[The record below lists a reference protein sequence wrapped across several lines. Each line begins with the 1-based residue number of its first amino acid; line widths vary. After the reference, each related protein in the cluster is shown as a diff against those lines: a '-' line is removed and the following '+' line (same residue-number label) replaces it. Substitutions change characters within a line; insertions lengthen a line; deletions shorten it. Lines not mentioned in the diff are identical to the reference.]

1 MNRKLA
7 VLMAGAVLWS
17 AGIARADFS
26 YTESS
31 KVTGG
36 MIAGMMKVAGAFSK
50 KAREPVVT
58 TTYVKGNTLRTET
71 GQEAAQIID
80 LDGRR
85 FIDLDLKK
93 KTFTILT
100 FDELRKA
107 MEEAMAKAR
116 KESKDANVKIRP
128 RVEIEP
134 TGNTRTILGEE
145 TNEVKMKVE
154 MEVEAE
160 DAEKAEEARKMT
172 FTVASDSWV
181 APSISGYKEIQRF
194 YMRMARELNWL
205 PGVVLGGDPQM
216 AQGMMEL
223 KKGAAELDGLPL
235 LQHARIGMA
244 GMPLESAPPAEG
256 AGGASSTQPAQTPSA
271 TASATDAAADATLAK
286 ASPRAA
292 SVKRLGGMLGGFGRK
307 KKQQEEPPPE
317 PAEETA
323 ATPAGAPGG
332 ASGSLAEMT
341 IEVTSFS
348 ADALEASLFEIPA
361 GFKEVKA
368 DPEKVL
374 SGRR

>member
-1 MNRKLA
+1 MTRRLA
-7 VLMAGAVLWS
+7 AVVAGAVLLS
-17 AGIARADFS
+17 AGAARADFK

-36 MIAGMMKVAGAFSK
+36 MMAGMMKFAGAFSK

-58 TTYVKGNTLRTET
+58 TTYVKSNTLRTET

-80 LDGRR
+80 LDGKR

-93 KTFTILT
+93 KTYTILT

-116 KESKDANVKIRP
+116 KESKDANIKIRP

-134 TGNTRTILGEE
+134 TGNTKTILGEE

-160 DAEKAEEARKMT
+160 DPEKAEEARKMT
-172 FTVASDSWV
+172 FNVASDSWV
-181 APSISGYKEIQRF
+181 APSIAGYKEIQRF

-205 PGVVLGGDPQM
+205 PGVVMGGDPQM
-216 AQGMMEL
+216 AQGLMEL

-235 LQHARIGMA
+235 LQFARIGMA
-244 GMPLESAPPAEG
+244 GMPLEGAPPAETTG
-256 AGGASSTQPAQTPSA
+256 RTSSSQSAQTSSGTPSV
-271 TASATDAAADATLAK
+271 TDAAADAALAK
-286 ASPRAA
+286 ASPKAA
-292 SVKRLGGMLGGFGRK
+292 TVKRLGGLFGGFGRK
-307 KKQQEEPPPE
+307 KQQQEEAPAE
-317 PAEETA
+317 PAEAPA
-323 ATPAGAPGG
+323 AAPAGAPSG
-332 ASGSLAEMT
+332 ALAEMT

-348 ADALEASLFEIPA
+348 SDPLDTSLFEIPA
-361 GFKEVKA
+361 GFKEVKQ